1 MQNLHEKYLFGVYCP
16 LDRLMPERVRFR
28 EGLVCEMSDSEL
40 QSASYTAHLGDTGKC
55 QWAHTLYAHSKDNA
69 LQDQWHPLETHLH
82 DAAEKA
88 RQFGEPCGAGDWAW
102 NAAWLHDLGKADSIF
117 QGYLRREN
125 GLDDTGYDHG
135 RVNHSSAG
143 AACAEDRLKLPGR
156 VLAYLVAGHHAG
168 LPDWFPAETANA
180 ALQIRLAE
188 GRENLQRILPFANYI
203 LAKLYP
209 VVRPPAFV
217 KSENFHFWLRMLF
230 SCLVDSDFL
239 DTEQFMERGKTEQRG
254 QYPKLETLLPSFF
267 RAMDKLELAA
277 AKTPVNVARAEIRR
291 VCEQKAEM
299 PKGLFSLTVPTG
311 GGKTLSA
318 MAFALRHA
326 RKNGQQR
333 IIYVIPYTSIIEQ
346 TGRILAGIFGREN
359 VVEHH
364 SNISPEKETLRSQ
377 LATENWD
384 APIIVTTNVQF
395 FESLY
400 AAKPSRC
407 RKLHNIV
414 NSVVILDEAQLL
426 PPELLKPCVDAMN
439 DLVRSYGVTLVLATA
454 TQPAL
459 PNLDPPAEI
468 IPKELSLYER
478 LERTEFNFPASLNER
493 TDWASLAQRLQQHD
507 QVLCIVNTRRDCH
520 DLFQLMPP
528 GTIHLSALMCGA
540 HRSAVIRLVRWRL
553 RKRLPIRVIS
563 TQLVEAGVDIDFPV
577 VYRALAG
584 LDSIAQAAGRCNRE
598 GKLNDTGRLGE
609 VHVFVPPKPAPRGL
623 LLKGENTTR
632 ELCSL
637 PEFDPHQPDTFTRY
651 FRLFY
656 SKVNDRG
663 SQFDE
668 LLIKD
673 VNPHLYFQFRTASEQ
688 FRLIDDQAQQPV
700 IVRYKKKVID
710 KWLTQ
715 LRFAGPTRES
725 MRALQRFTVN
735 LPTRMVAAMLA
746 DGRLEKVEALK
757 APGIIVQSCLNLY
770 DPQIGLDV
778 YAEHLPVEDLIV

>member
-1 MQNLHEKYLFGVYCP
+1 MIRKPRIGIQNP
-16 LDRLMPERVRFR
+16 MAIQID
-28 EGLVCEMSDSEL
+28 DSGPTTML
-40 QSASYTAHLGDTGKC
+40 TIQT
-55 QWAHTLYAHSKDNA
+55 HTLYAHSKENA
-69 LQDQWHPLETHLH
+69 QQDQWHPLEAHLR
-82 DAAEKA
+82 DTAEKA
-88 RQFGEPCGAGDWAW
+88 HEFAESWGTGDWAW
-102 NAAWLHDLGKADSIF
+102 NAGWLHDLGKADSIF

-125 GLDDTGYDHG
+125 GLDDAGYDSG

-143 AACAEDRLKLPGR
+143 AARAEDRLKLVGR

-168 LPDWFPAETANA
+168 LPDWHPADTGNA
-180 ALQIRLAE
+180 ALQIRLGE
-188 GRENLQRILPFANYI
+188 GRENLQRILPFADHI
-203 LAKLYP
+203 LTKLHP
-209 VVRPPAFV
+209 VARPPAFV
-217 KSENFHFWLRMLF
+217 KAENFHLWLRMLF
-230 SCLVDSDFL
+230 SCLVDADFL
-239 DTEQFMERGKTEQRG
+239 DTEQFMEREKTDQRG
-254 QYPKLETLLPSFF
+254 QYPRLERLAPLFF
-267 RAMDKLELAA
+267 RALDRLERDAP
-277 AKTPVNVARAEIRR
+277 KTPVNTIRAAIRR
-291 VCEQKAEM
+291 VCEQKADM

-326 RKNGQQR
+326 LKHGQQR
-333 IIYVIPYTSIIEQ
+333 VIYVIPYTSIIEQ
-346 TGRILAGIFGREN
+346 TGRILAGIFGRKN

-364 SNISPEKETLRSQ
+364 SNLSPEKETLRSQ

-384 APIIVTTNVQF
+384 APMVITTNVQF

-426 PPELLKPCVDAMN
+426 PPELLRPCVDAMN
-439 DLVRSYGVTLVLATA
+439 DLTRNYAVTLVLATA

-459 PNLDPPAEI
+459 PKLDPLAEI
-468 IPKELSLYER
+468 IPNDLNLYGH
-478 LERTEFNFPASLNER
+478 LKRTHFNFPTSLNEP
-493 TDWASLAQRLQQHD
+493 TVWASLAQRLQQHD

-520 DLFQLMPP
+520 DLFQLMPT

-540 HRSAVIRLVRWRL
+540 HRSAVIRLIRWRL
-553 RKRLPIRVIS
+553 RKRLSVRVIS

-598 GKLNDTGRLGE
+598 GKLNDAGRMGE

-623 LLKGENTTR
+623 LLKGEHTTR

-637 PEFDPHQPDTFTRY
+637 PDFDPHQPDAFTRY
-651 FRLFY
+651 FQLFY
-656 SKVNDRG
+656 SKVNDTG
-663 SQFDE
+663 SQFQD

-673 VNPHLYFQFRTASEQ
+673 VNPHLYFQFRTAAEE

-700 IVRYKKKVID
+700 IVRYKKNEIE
-710 KWLTQ
+710 KWLTR
-715 LRFAGPTRES
+715 LRVAGPKRQI

-735 LPTRMVAAMLA
+735 LPTRMVSAMLV
-746 DGRLEKVEALK
+746 DGRLEEVEPLK
-757 APGIIVQSCLNLY
+757 APGIIAQSSLNLY
-770 DPQIGLDV
+770 DPQIGLNV
-778 YAEHLPVEDLIV
+778 YSAHLPVEDLIV

>member
-1 MQNLHEKYLFGVYCP
+1 MLFQESADSNPHARRNMIRTPQTGIQNP
-16 LDRLMPERVRFR
+16 MAIQID
-28 EGLVCEMSDSEL
+28 DSGPTTML
-40 QSASYTAHLGDTGKC
+40 TIQTQTV
-55 QWAHTLYAHSKDNA
+55 YAHSKENA
-69 LQDQWHPLETHLH
+69 QQDQWHPLEAHLR
-82 DAAEKA
+82 DTAEKA
-88 RQFGEPCGAGDWAW
+88 HEFAESWGTGDWAW
-102 NAAWLHDLGKADSIF
+102 NAGWLHDLGKADSIF

-125 GLDDTGYDHG
+125 GLDDAGYDSG

-143 AACAEDRLKLPGR
+143 AACAEDRLKLVGR

-168 LPDWFPAETANA
+168 LPDWYPADTGNA
-180 ALQIRLAE
+180 ALQIRLGE
-188 GRENLQRILPFANYI
+188 GRENLQRILPFADHI
-203 LAKLYP
+203 LAKLHP
-209 VVRPPAFV
+209 VARPPAFV

-230 SCLVDSDFL
+230 SCLVDADFL
-239 DTEQFMERGKTEQRG
+239 DTEQFMERGRTEQRG
-254 QYPKLETLLPSFF
+254 QYPRLERLAPLFF
-267 RAMDKLELAA
+267 RALDRLEQNAP
-277 AKTPVNVARAEIRR
+277 KTPVNTIRAAIRR
-291 VCEQKAEM
+291 VCEQKAQM

-326 RKNGQQR
+326 LKHGQQR
-333 IIYVIPYTSIIEQ
+333 VIYVIPYTSIIEQ
-346 TGRILAGIFGREN
+346 TGRILAGIFGRKN

-364 SNISPEKETLRSQ
+364 SNLSPEKETLRSQ

-384 APIIVTTNVQF
+384 APMVITTNVQF

-426 PPELLKPCVDAMN
+426 PPELLRPCVDAMN
-439 DLVRSYGVTLVLATA
+439 DLTRNYAVTLVLATA

-459 PNLDPPAEI
+459 PKLDPLAEI
-468 IPKELSLYER
+468 IPNELNLYGR
-478 LERTEFNFPASLNER
+478 LKRTHFNFPTSLNEP
-493 TDWASLAQRLQQHD
+493 TVWASLAQRLQQHD

-520 DLFQLMPP
+520 DLFQLMPT

-540 HRSAVIRLVRWRL
+540 HRSAVIRLIRWRL
-553 RKRLPIRVIS
+553 RKRLPVRVIS

-598 GKLNDTGRLGE
+598 GKLNDAGRMGE

-637 PEFDPHQPDTFTRY
+637 PGFDPYHPDTFTRY
-651 FRLFY
+651 FQLFY
-656 SKVNDRG
+656 SKVNNTG
-663 SQFDE
+663 SQFYD

-673 VNPHLYFQFRTASEQ
+673 VNPDLYFQFRTAAEQ
-688 FRLIDDQAQQPV
+688 FRLIDDQAQQPI
-700 IVRYKKKVID
+700 IVRYRKNAID

-715 LRFAGPTRES
+715 LRSAGPKRQI

-735 LPTRMVAAMLA
+735 LPTRMVTAMLA
-746 DGRLEKVEALK
+746 DGRLEEVEPLK
-757 APGIIVQSCLNLY
+757 APGIIAQSSLNLY

-778 YAEHLPVEDLIV
+778 YSAHLPVEDLIV

>member
-1 MQNLHEKYLFGVYCP
+1 VRLVKWLVY
-16 LDRLMPERVRFR
+16 R
-28 EGLVCEMSDSEL
+28 MSDSQL
-40 QSASYTAHLGDTGKC
+40 QSAAYLAHLDDMDRCPWTH
-55 QWAHTLYAHSKDNA
+55 ALYAHSKDNA
-69 LQDQWHPLETHLH
+69 LQDQWHPLEAHLR
-82 DAAEKA
+82 DTAEKA
-88 RQFGEPCGAGDWAW
+88 RQFAGPLGAGDWAW
-102 NAAWLHDLGKADSIF
+102 NAAWLHDLGKADSRF
-117 QGYLRREN
+117 QGYLCREN
-125 GLDDTGYDHG
+125 GLDDDEYDQG

-143 AACAEDRLKLPGR
+143 AACAEDRLRLPGR

-168 LPDWFPAETANA
+168 LPDWHPADTGNA
-180 ALQIRLAE
+180 ALQIRLGE
-188 GRENLQRILPFANYI
+188 GRENLQRILPFADYI
-203 LAKLYP
+203 LAKLPP
-209 VVRPPAFV
+209 VVRPPEFV
-217 KSENFHFWLRMLF
+217 KPKNFHFWVRMLF
-230 SCLVDSDFL
+230 SCLVDADFL
-239 DTEQFMERGKTEQRG
+239 DTEQFMERGKTEQRS
-254 QYPKLETLLPSFF
+254 QYPRLEELVPSFF
-267 RAMDKLELAA
+267 SAMDKLELDA
-277 AKTPVNVARAEIRR
+277 AKTPTNAIRAEIRR
-291 VCEQKAEM
+291 ACEQKSEM

-326 RKNGQQR
+326 RKHGQQR

-364 SNISPEKETLRSQ
+364 SNLNPEKETLRSQ

-384 APIIVTTNVQF
+384 APIVVTTNVQF

-459 PNLDPPAEI
+459 PNLDTPAEI
-468 IPKELSLYER
+468 IPSELRLYER
-478 LERTEFNFPASLNER
+478 LERTKFNFPASLNEP
-493 TDWASLAQRLQQHD
+493 TDWASLAKCLQQYD

-520 DLFQLMPP
+520 DLFELMPA

-540 HRSAVIRLVRWRL
+540 HRSAVIRLIRWRL
-553 RKRLPIRVIS
+553 KKRLPIRVIS

-577 VYRALAG
+577 VYRSLAG

-598 GKLNDTGRLGE
+598 GKLNDVGQLGQ
-609 VHVFVPPKPAPRGL
+609 VHVFVPPKPPPRGL

-632 ELCSL
+632 ELISL
-637 PEFDPHQPDTFTRY
+637 SEFNPHQPDAFTRY
-651 FRLFY
+651 FQLFY
-656 SKVNDRG
+656 SKVNDTG
-663 SQFDE
+663 SQFHD

-673 VNPHLYFQFRTASEQ
+673 VNPDLYFQFRTAAQQ
-688 FRLIDDQAQQPV
+688 FRLIDDQTQKPV
-700 IVRYKKKVID
+700 IVRYKGSE
-710 KWLTQ
+710 KWLKR
-715 LRFAGPTRES
+715 LRFVGPTREI

-735 LPTRMVAAMLA
+735 LPTRTASSMLA
-746 DGRLEKVEALK
+746 DGRLEEVEPSK
-757 APGIIVQSCLNLY
+757 AVGILAQSFLNLY
-770 DPQIGLDV
+770 DRRIGLNV
-778 YAEHLPVEDLIV
+778 YMDRLPAEDLIV

>member
-1 MQNLHEKYLFGVYCP
+1 MTYYARTLPGQPKSSWQELETHLAGVAHRAAEFASRGLQPSAYNRCPDDSDKY
-16 LDRLMPERVRFR
+16 
-28 EGLVCEMSDSEL
+28 
-40 QSASYTAHLGDTGKC
+40 QAIN
-55 QWAHTLYAHSKDNA
+55 TLYAHSRDNA
-69 LQDQWHPLETHLH
+69 PQSEWHPLEIHLH
-82 DAAEKA
+82 DTAEKA
-88 RQFGEPCGAGDWAW
+88 RQFADPFGSGDWTW

-125 GLDDTGYDHG
+125 GMDDSEYDYG

-143 AACAEDRLKLPGR
+143 AACAEDRLKFVGR
-156 VLAYLVAGHHAG
+156 VLAYVVSGHHAG
-168 LPDWFPAETANA
+168 LPDWHSADTGNA
-180 ALQIRLAE
+180 ALSIRLDE
-188 GRENLQRILPFANYI
+188 GRKNLQRILPFAEHV
-203 LAKLYP
+203 LAKLHP
-209 VVRPPAFV
+209 VARPPAFV
-217 KSENFHFWLRMLF
+217 KSGNFHFWLRMLF
-230 SCLVDSDFL
+230 SCLVDADFL

-254 QYPKLETLLPSFF
+254 QYPRLEKLASLFFEALDTLEQNSP
-267 RAMDKLELAA
+267 
-277 AKTPVNVARAEIRR
+277 KTPVNTIRAEIRR
-291 VCEQKAEM
+291 VCEQKAQM

-326 RKNGQQR
+326 LKHGQQR
-333 IIYVIPYTSIIEQ
+333 VIYVIPYTSIIEQ

-364 SNISPEKETLRSQ
+364 SNLSPEKETLRSQ

-384 APIIVTTNVQF
+384 APVIVTTNVQF

-414 NSVVILDEAQLL
+414 NSVIILDEAQLL
-426 PPELLKPCVDAMN
+426 PPELLTPCVDAMN
-439 DLVRSYGVTLVLATA
+439 DLVRNYRVTMVLATA

-459 PNLDPPAEI
+459 PKLDPPSEI
-468 IPKELSLYER
+468 IPNELNLYGR
-478 LERTEFNFPASLNER
+478 LKRTSFKFPASLNEQ
-493 TDWASLAQRLQQHD
+493 TDWASLAHRLQQYD

-520 DLFQLMPP
+520 ELFQLMPA

-540 HRSAVIRLVRWRL
+540 HRSAVIRLIRCRL
-553 RKRLPIRVIS
+553 SKRLPIRVIS

-598 GKLNDTGRLGE
+598 GKLNDAGRLGE

-632 ELCSL
+632 ELCAL
-637 PEFDPHQPDTFTRY
+637 PEFDPHDPDAFTRY
-651 FRLFY
+651 FKLFY
-656 SKVNDRG
+656 SRVNNTD
-663 SQFDE
+663 SQFND

-673 VNPHLYFQFRTASEQ
+673 VNPDLFFQFRTAASK
-688 FRLIDDQAQQPV
+688 FRLIDDQDQQPV
-700 IVRYKKKVID
+700 IVRYNKEESE
-710 KWLTQ
+710 KWLER
-715 LRFAGPTRES
+715 LRSAGPKREI

-735 LPTRMVAAMLA
+735 LPVRMVSAMLV
-746 DGRLEKVEALK
+746 DGRLEKVEPHK
-757 APGIIVQSCLNLY
+757 APGIVAQSSLNLY
-770 DPQIGLDV
+770 DPQIGLNV
-778 YAEHLPVEDLIV
+778 YAEYLPVEDLIT